1 MEIGNIMNVAG
12 LTRHAGTISP
22 FSMQQH
28 AMQHEQLQP
37 HYGAPQYSINGRIK
51 SENGSERG
59 VSPHPSDSSRY
70 SSQQP
75 QQLASYPPMP
85 THTMPGM
92 RYPSP
97 TPMQQSMPLL
107 TNNYIPQPPEHAY
120 QQQQQQ
126 QQQQQP
132 DPQNQQPGGRPASDT
147 GPPKAFSCSTCA
159 KGFARRSD
167 LARHERIHSGV
178 RPHVCEYSNCGK
190 QFIQRSALTVHMRVH
205 TGEKPH
211 MCERCGKPFSDSSSL
226 ARHRRIHSGKRPY
239 KCPYAD
245 CQKTFTRRTT
255 LTRHQ
260 NHHTGTVEEA
270 AAATAAAL
278 ASRATA
284 PSRTGRSD
292 ADEFSETTS
301 QMGTPSPNDRLNS
314 LSPAAGMPAG
324 VVPAMHR
331 QTSDYAYMHGN
342 MNVPP
347 HLRNEMPQP
356 SPRSSPSLT
365 AQSYPPNV
373 GAPRPAITSHP
384 NGYGPPPTLEPPA
397 SANNNNQAG
406 GTSSANGSPHMAAMG
421 WNSPGHQALPSP
433 GAGENSY
440 VYPDPHYGAPNN
452 NMYYSNSNI
461 RRPNS
466 TEPDHYNPNQQRLA
480 NEMWAP
486 AVQ

>member
-1 MEIGNIMNVAG
+1 
-12 LTRHAGTISP
+12 
-22 FSMQQH
+22 
-28 AMQHEQLQP
+28 MQHQMQHDLQQP
-37 HYGAPQYSINGRIK
+37 HFGAPQYINGRIK

-75 QQLASYPPMP
+75 QQLPSYPSIPPHNMNA
-85 THTMPGM
+85 M

-97 TPMQQSMPLL
+97 TSMQAPMPMLNN
-107 TNNYIPQPPEHAY
+107 NNYIPNPPDHTYA
-120 QQQQQQ
+120 QHQTQ
-126 QQQQQP
+126 
-132 DPQNQQPGGRPASDT
+132 DPQNQQPGGRPSSDSA
-147 GPPKAFSCSTCA
+147 PPKAFACQTCG

-167 LARHERIHSGV
+167 LARHERIHSGI
-178 RPHVCEYSNCGK
+178 RPHVCEYPNCGK

-278 ASRATA
+278 ASRASA

-301 QMGTPSPNDRLNS
+301 QMGTPSPADRPLS

-324 VVPAMHR
+324 VVPGMHR
-331 QTSDYAYMHGN
+331 QNSDYAYMHPN

-347 HLRNEMPQP
+347 HIRQEMPQP

-365 AQSYPPNV
+365 SQTYPPNI
-373 GAPRPAITSHP
+373 ASQRPAITSHP
-384 NGYGPPPTLEPPA
+384 NYGPPPTMDPPA
-397 SANNNNQAG
+397 SASHSQTG
-406 GTSSANGSPHMAAMG
+406 GTTSASGSPHMATMG
-421 WNSPGHQALPSP
+421 WNSPAQQALPSP
-433 GAGENSY
+433 SAGDNNY
-440 VYPDPHYGAPNN
+440 VYPDPHYGGPTP
-452 NMYYSNSNI
+452 NMYYGSSVN

-466 TEPDHYNPNQQRLA
+466 TEPDHYPNQQRLA
-480 NEMWAP
+480 AEGMWAP